1 MKLPQNILFDLRYL
15 NINYYLSFMSSDM
28 VASWLPSIF
37 VPMIGILVPAVSIV
51 LLGRYITAAE

>member
-1 MKLPQNILFDLRYL
+1 
-15 NINYYLSFMSSDM
+15 MSSDM

-51 LLGRYITAAE
+51 LLGRYITAAAE